1 MLPKV
6 NTIKCEEADYLLF
19 STDDAISNVLYKT
32 GQWEQHLLTI
42 SRSLI
47 QGVANPLILDIGANL
62 GAYSIPIAKGIQN
75 IGGKVIGFEPQ
86 RIIYYQLCG
95 NIIINRLD
103 NYEAINKAIGDFEG
117 EIEIPYINYENNIN
131 IGAFSLEDKYRKKLN
146 IDMYMMKDKYRVPI
160 TKLNSL
166 ITEKFPAL
174 IKIDVEGLELNV
186 LKGAESFLE
195 SSCYPPILFEA
206 WDFDWFRED
215 KQRLLNFLSYLGYKV
230 SLNLHQEYV
239 AQHPQNDVY
248 IRFETNTEGGI
259 SIIKER

>member
-1 MLPKV
+1 
-6 NTIKCEEADYLLF
+6 
-19 STDDAISNVLYKT
+19 
-32 GQWEQHLLTI
+32 
-42 SRSLI
+42 
-47 QGVANPLILDIGANL
+47 
-62 GAYSIPIAKGIQN
+62 
-75 IGGKVIGFEPQ
+75 
-86 RIIYYQLCG
+86 
-95 NIIINRLD
+95 
-103 NYEAINKAIGDFEG
+103 
-117 EIEIPYINYENNIN
+117 
-131 IGAFSLEDKYRKKLN
+131 
-146 IDMYMMKDKYRVPI
+146 MYMMKDKYRVPI